1 MCFPIARIG
10 PVSLDV
16 LNKREG
22 SGRMSSA
29 QTVEH
34 FLRIQRFGA
43 VAIDLPGFV
52 DFKEMAPW
60 AIAPSTGRLSS
71 K

>member
-1 MCFPIARIG
+1 
-10 PVSLDV
+10 
-16 LNKREG
+16 
-22 SGRMSSA
+22 MSSA